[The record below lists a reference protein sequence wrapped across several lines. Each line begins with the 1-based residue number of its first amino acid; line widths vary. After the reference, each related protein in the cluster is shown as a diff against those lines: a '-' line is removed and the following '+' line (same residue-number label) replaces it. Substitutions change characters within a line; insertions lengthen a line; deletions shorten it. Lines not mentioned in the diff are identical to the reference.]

1 MRWLNR
7 INLIITFSLFVICI
21 ATLSSAGQTLAK
33 LSAEARLLK
42 RTLSEKHVQ
51 PRSIDDSYSVW
62 VFENTIDD
70 LDPDRVYFTKEDLNS
85 LLVYRQK
92 IDEELN
98 GAGWSFLPQLTQLYR
113 TGIERYSSG
122 IKEVSMQPVD
132 FFSEAYLNE
141 DSTWSNNTRA
151 LRTHWEHVFRFHLQ
165 KRLAEL
171 ASRQGV
177 KAEKDFF
184 SKNEKAARQQVLR
197 VLLRDAD
204 RILNH
209 TNGFESYVA
218 SLFFQS
224 MATAFDPHTSYFT
237 SSQMQRF
244 ISSLSTQ
251 GFLFGFTLEENESG
265 EVIISH
271 LMPGGPAWNSGEIH
285 KGDVLQAIR
294 WEGKELQDL
303 WGIDGEEVND
313 MLGEP
318 DLFKIELTLK
328 KAEGTMK
335 TVHLRKEKVTAEENA
350 VKSFVLDGQRK
361 IGFISLPDFYSNWG
375 DVDGAKCAS
384 DVARE
389 IVKLKRE
396 NIEGL
401 ILDVRFNGGG
411 SMAEA
416 VAMAGIFIDAGP
428 VGVMK
433 NKDREPFTLKDINRG
448 TIYDG
453 PLVIMVNS
461 LSASASE
468 FLAAALQ
475 DYNRALIVGA
485 RTYGKATAQQIMPAD
500 PSLTSDE
507 KKSKLRPEDVNSAGF
522 VKVTTEKLYRITGKA
537 AQQTGVIPDIELPD
551 ALQQLPL
558 RESALALSFVPD
570 SIQKKV
576 YYQPLALLPRSEL
589 LEKSKRRI
597 DGQPQFS
604 SLRNLGTRFTDHK
617 FNSDSVALKWPDF
630 QKNNLAYTHLVKDI
644 AAGIKTSTNV
654 FKAELLK
661 DGQFKMQSDSYYVE
675 FNNTWRK
682 NLEEDIFVNETF
694 LITCDLISYVTKK

>member
-1 MRWLNR
+1 MRLEFHYFTEISSVQKSRIGMSWLNR
-7 INLIITFSLFVICI
+7 INLTITFSLLAICI
-21 ATLSSAGQTLAK
+21 ATLSSVGQTIAK

-42 RTLSEKHVQ
+42 RTLVEKHVQ
-51 PRSIDDSYSVW
+51 PRPIDDAYSVW
-62 VFENTIDD
+62 IFDKTIDE
-70 LDPDRVYFTKEDLNS
+70 LDPDRVCFTKEELNS

-98 GAGWSFLPQLTQLYR
+98 GAGWSFLPQLTQLFR
-113 TGIERYSSG
+113 TCLERYSSG
-122 IKEVSMQPVD
+122 IKEAGLQPVD
-132 FFSEAYLNE
+132 FFKEAYLKK
-141 DSTWSNNTRA
+141 DSTWCNNTNV
-151 LRTHWEHVFRFHLQ
+151 LRTHWGHVFRFHLQ

-177 KAEKDFF
+177 KVEKDFLA
-184 SKNEKAARQQVLR
+184 KNEKVARQQVLR

-209 TNGFESYVA
+209 TDGFESYVA
-218 SLFFQS
+218 SVFFQS

-237 SSQMQRF
+237 SNQMQGF
-244 ISSLSTQ
+244 ISSLSTE
-251 GFLFGFTLEENESG
+251 GFLFGFTIEENENG

-285 KGDVLQAIR
+285 KGDVLQALR

-303 WGIDGEEVND
+303 WGIDREEVND
-313 MLGEP
+313 MLDEP
-318 DLFKIELTLK
+318 DLFKAELTLK
-328 KAEGTMK
+328 KVDGTVK
-335 TVHLRKEKVTAEENA
+335 TVHLRKEKVAAEENA

-416 VAMAGIFIDAGP
+416 TAMAGIFIDAGP

-433 NKDREPFTLKDINRG
+433 NKDSEAFTLKDANRG

-453 PLVIMVNS
+453 PLVLMVNS

-468 FLAAALQ
+468 FLAAA
-475 DYNRALIVGA
+475 
-485 RTYGKATAQQIMPAD
+485 
-500 PSLTSDE
+500 
-507 KKSKLRPEDVNSAGF
+507 
-522 VKVTTEKLYRITGKA
+522 
-537 AQQTGVIPDIELPD
+537 
-551 ALQQLPL
+551 
-558 RESALALSFVPD
+558 
-570 SIQKKV
+570 
-576 YYQPLALLPRSEL
+576 
-589 LEKSKRRI
+589 
-597 DGQPQFS
+597 
-604 SLRNLGTRFTDHK
+604 
-617 FNSDSVALKWPDF
+617 
-630 QKNNLAYTHLVKDI
+630 
-644 AAGIKTSTNV
+644 
-654 FKAELLK
+654 
-661 DGQFKMQSDSYYVE
+661 
-675 FNNTWRK
+675 
-682 NLEEDIFVNETF
+682 
-694 LITCDLISYVTKK
+694 